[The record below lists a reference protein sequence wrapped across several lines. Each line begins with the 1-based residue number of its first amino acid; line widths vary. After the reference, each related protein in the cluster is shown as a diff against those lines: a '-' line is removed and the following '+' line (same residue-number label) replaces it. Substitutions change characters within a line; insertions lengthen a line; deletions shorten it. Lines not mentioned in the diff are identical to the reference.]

1 MFDLRSLF
9 FNHKVDPSLPKKN
22 LYSDSNNRN
31 IYYKKLADEIIR
43 YSKIRK
49 YIFTSREFLSFEH
62 VNYKINDN
70 EIILLEELLL
80 DSYLEDIK
88 LRADN
93 KYIKS
98 TNLYDIVNPNNK
110 INYVTTIDKKNLSVS
125 NCINKISIH
134 LNTI

>member
-1 MFDLRSLF
+1 M
-9 FNHKVDPSLPKKN
+9 SLPKKN
-22 LYSDSNNRN
+22 LYSDIPITET

-62 VNYKINDN
+62 VNYKINDT

-88 LRADN
+88 IREDN
-93 KYIKS
+93 KYINIYKYYMI
-98 TNLYDIVNPNNK
+98 L
-110 INYVTTIDKKNLSVS
+110 
-125 NCINKISIH
+125 
-134 LNTI
+134 